1 MAKLMA
7 LLKLELS
14 GVKALIK
21 LQIEYRVDLRVN
33 ARNLSAFFARIS
45 EPER

>member
-7 LLKLELS
+7 LLKLESS
-14 GVKALIK
+14 GVKAPIK
-21 LQIEYRVDLRVN
+21 LQIEYRVDLRVT

>member
-14 GVKALIK
+14 GVKAPIK
-21 LQIEYRVDLRVN
+21 LQIEDRVDLRVT

>member
-14 GVKALIK
+14 GVKAPIK
-21 LQIEYRVDLRVN
+21 LQIEYRVDLRVTG
-33 ARNLSAFFARIS
+33 RNLSAFFARIS

>member
-7 LLKLELS
+7 LLKPELS
-14 GVKALIK
+14 GVKAPIK
-21 LQIEYRVDLRVN
+21 LQIEYRLDLRMN